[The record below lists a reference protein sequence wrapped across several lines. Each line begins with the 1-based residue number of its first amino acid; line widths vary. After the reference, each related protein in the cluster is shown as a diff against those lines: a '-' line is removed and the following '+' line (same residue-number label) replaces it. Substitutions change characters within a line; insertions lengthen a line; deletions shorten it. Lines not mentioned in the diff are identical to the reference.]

1 MTEHDLSEDLRG
13 KGVSGVQEVDEAR
26 MERSGGL
33 SVIKAKP
40 EPKVVDVQVQD
51 GIKTIRIEIAAS

>member
-1 MTEHDLSEDLRG
+1 MTEHDVSEDLRS
-13 KGVSGVQEVDEAR
+13 KGVAELHEVDEAR

-51 GIKTIRIEIAAS
+51 GIKKIRIEIAAS